1 MFKLISILLRGRAH
15 DAEQAFADRHAV
27 PLLSQQIRDA
37 AQQIQSARRSV
48 AVAIAQ
54 NEQEK
59 AQHQTILSRIAD
71 LEIRATAALAKGDE
85 GLARGNEGLAREAA
99 EAIAFLEAER
109 DASVEAQAQFTT
121 SIGKL
126 KSIVRSAE
134 ARLQELQR
142 GERLARAT
150 EEAQKL
156 DVVVAGPG
164 LATLDEAEETLARLR
179 LRQSQNDLTASALK
193 EMEGAIRPAGII
205 EKLANAGCGAPL
217 RSSADDVLARLKGR
231 ITPAA

>member
-1 MFKLISILLRGRAH
+1 MFKLISTLLRGRAH
-15 DAEQAFADRHAV
+15 DAEQAFADRNAV
-27 PLLSQQIRDA
+27 PLLAQQIRDA
-37 AQQIQSARRSV
+37 AQSIQTARRSV

-59 AQHQTILSRIAD
+59 AQHQTILARIAD
-71 LEIRATAALAKGDE
+71 LETRATAALTK
-85 GLARGNEGLAREAA
+85 GNEGLAREAA

-109 DASVEAQAQFTT
+109 DASEQAQSQFTT
-121 SIGKL
+121 SIAKL
-126 KSIVRSAE
+126 KGIVRDAE
-134 ARLQELQR
+134 ARLQALQR

-156 DVVVAGPG
+156 DVAVAGPG
-164 LATLDEAEETLARLR
+164 LATLDDAEETLARLR
-179 LRQSQNDLTASALK
+179 LRQSQNELTAAALK
-193 EMEGAIRPAGII
+193 EMESATRPAGII

-217 RSSADDVLARLKGR
+217 TSSADDVLARLKSR